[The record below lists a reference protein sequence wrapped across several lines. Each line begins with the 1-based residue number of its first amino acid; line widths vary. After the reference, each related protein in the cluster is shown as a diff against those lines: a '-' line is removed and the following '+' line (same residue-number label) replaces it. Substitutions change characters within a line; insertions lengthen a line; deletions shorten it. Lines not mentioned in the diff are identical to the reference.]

1 MKAILLAAGEGKRMR
16 PLTLVK
22 PKTMI
27 EVLGRPLIAHII
39 ESLPSEITELVIVIG
54 YKGDIIRQY
63 LGDQFEGRPITYVV
77 QEKPLGTAHALH
89 LCKDLIAKGEKF
101 LFILADDLHSA
112 EALKRLVKHQNGM
125 LVHEH
130 ADPRKFGVIE
140 IDERNRTIGIEEKP
154 VQPKTNLVAV
164 GAYVFDSAFF
174 DYKIE
179 PSARGE
185 LEYVD
190 VVKQMIKDGDVFVEK
205 TDFWHPIGYP
215 HDVDAAE
222 QILAE
227 KTAPLSTSVVI
238 ICGGKGTRLSESEP
252 DVPKALVEVA
262 GKPILAHQ
270 IEMLKRQGISDITLA
285 LGHKAEMIMDWLK
298 INGYKDIRCAIEK
311 QLLGT
316 GGAVKHS
323 AKAITSPFIA
333 MSGDILADFNIR
345 GLLRHAEG
353 GHRVITGVELDDA
366 EGMGVLECDE
376 AKKVCSY
383 KEKVVSGKPGL
394 INAGLYVLYPEDL
407 TTMPDSFS
415 LEYDLFPKLA
425 ESGKLVLHHHRGDYW
440 FDCGTTERLKNVRAY
455 FANRR
460 S

>member
-1 MKAILLAAGEGKRMR
+1 MQAIILVAGEGKRMR

-22 PKTMI
+22 PKPML
-27 EVLGRPLIAHII
+27 EVLGKPILVHII
-39 ESLPSEITELVIVIG
+39 EALPSQVDEIILVVG
-54 YKGDIIRQY
+54 YKQEMVRAYFGDSFAGKKIV
-63 LGDQFEGRPITYVV
+63 YVF
-77 QEKPLGTAHALH
+77 QDKQLGTGHALE
-89 LCKDLIAKGEKF
+89 LCRDLIRPGERF
-101 LFILADDLHSA
+101 LFMIGDDLHSKTA
-112 EALKRLVKHQNGM
+112 IANLLKHDLSM

-130 ADPRKFGVIE
+130 ANPSRFGVVEVNDKGEVVSFI
-140 IDERNRTIGIEEKP
+140 EKP
-154 VQPKTNLVAV
+154 KNPKSNLVSPA
-164 GAYVFDSAFF
+164 
-174 DYKIE
+174 
-179 PSARGE
+179 
-185 LEYVD
+185 
-190 VVKQMIKDGDVFVEK
+190 VFVLDDRIFKYPKKLHEAGEYFAVDQISQMMKDEK
-205 TDFWHPIGYP
+205 FVVEKSDFWHPIGYP
-215 HDVDAAE
+215 QDIDSAE
-222 QILAE
+222 MLLGKE
-227 KTAPLSTSVVI
+227 TAPISTSVVI

-394 INAGLYVLYPEDL
+394 INAGLYVLYPDDL
-407 TTMPDSFS
+407 VGMPDSFS

-440 FDCGTTERLKNVRAY
+440 FDCGTAERLKNVRAY